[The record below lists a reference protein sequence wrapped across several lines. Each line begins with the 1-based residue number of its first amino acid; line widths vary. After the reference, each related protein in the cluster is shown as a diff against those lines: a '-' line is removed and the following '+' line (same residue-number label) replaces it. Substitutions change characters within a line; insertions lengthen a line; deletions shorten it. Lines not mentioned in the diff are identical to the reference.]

1 MRIFPHRPR
10 QSQLV
15 LLLVLVTMLV
25 PMVGGAGE
33 FKISRYIEPNQ
44 MSNLFTR
51 HVRKGIIKRIGL
63 TEVQLYQVRDAIDPH
78 RETLLAQLTE
88 FKDARIEVVFAVAE
102 EPFDPERVK
111 KAHASA
117 AAAELE
123 LTLTAGAILNELR
136 PILTKNQMQ
145 EVGEMMEE
153 VRQASENRFTD
164 FSEKLAAGELLGL
177 KAADPV
183 PSPEE
188 KP

>member
-1 MRIFPHRPR
+1 MRVFPDRPR
-10 QSQLV
+10 QSQLI
-15 LLLVLVTMLV
+15 LLLFLVLMLV
-25 PMVGGAGE
+25 PMVGGARE

-51 HVRKGIIKRIGL
+51 HVRKGLIKRIGL
-63 TEVQLYQVRDAIDPH
+63 TEAQLYQIRDAINPH
-78 RETLLAQLTE
+78 REDLLAQLTE
-88 FKDARIEVVFAVAE
+88 FKDARIEVVYAVAG

-136 PILTKNQMQ
+136 PIFTKDQTR

-153 VRQASENRFTD
+153 IRQASENRFTD

-177 KAADPV
+177 KAA
-183 PSPEE
+183 SESASA
-188 KP
+188 KK

>member
-1 MRIFPHRPR
+1 LSVFPGRPR
-10 QSQLV
+10 QGQLV
-15 LLLVLVTMLV
+15 LLLVLVMMLV

-44 MSNLFTR
+44 MSNLLTR

-63 TEVQLYQVRDAIDPH
+63 SDAQLYRIRDAVNPH

-88 FKDARIEVVFAVAE
+88 FKDARIDVVYAVAE

-117 AAAELE
+117 AATELE

-136 PILTKNQMQ
+136 PILTKDQMR

-153 VRQASENRFTD
+153 IRQASDNRFAD
-164 FSEKLAAGELLGL
+164 FSEKLEAGELLGL

-183 PSPEE
+183 PSPKE

>member
-1 MRIFPHRPR
+1 MSVFSGRFR
-10 QSQLV
+10 LV

-25 PMVGGAGE
+25 PMDGAAGE

-51 HVRKGIIKRIGL
+51 HVRKGIIKRIGF
-63 TEVQLYQVRDAIDPH
+63 TDAQLYQIRDAIDPY
-78 RETLLAQLTE
+78 REDLLDQLTE
-88 FKDARIEVVFAVAE
+88 FKDARIEMVYAVAE

-123 LTLTAGAILNELR
+123 LTLTAGTILNELR
-136 PILTKNQMQ
+136 PILTEEQMR

-153 VRQASENRFTD
+153 VRQASENRFAD
-164 FSEKLAAGELLGL
+164 FSEKLAAGELMGL
-177 KAADPV
+177 KPAATAH
-183 PSPEE
+183 SPEE